1 MNIEIGN
8 KAAQFDFGEYIIR
21 IFFAVKLYTTG
32 NPCSLLYT
40 SLPVKKRRKT
50 ECILLLLM
58 SRTFNERAQT
68 TIITG
73 VQILNLEIGQG
84 FVSNSF
90 KLMEH
95 LLRDI
100 PVRRDWS

>member
-1 MNIEIGN
+1 
-8 KAAQFDFGEYIIR
+8 
-21 IFFAVKLYTTG
+21 
-32 NPCSLLYT
+32 
-40 SLPVKKRRKT
+40 
-50 ECILLLLM
+50 M